1 MFPYLYLRLCLKK
14 KPTMTNL
21 CDVIYVVNKTHFFV
35 NPSLMN
41 YFFLF
46 RDCKFCPK
54 FVSRGHA
61 FLKGS
66 FITKKEEFYMANGNK
81 NKMSTTRQRLF
92 LFAITILSSLILFFY
107 VQYYVSRRT
116 ALPYSCMSKVISSS
130 SSLIKRH

>member
-1 MFPYLYLRLCLKK
+1 MLHVLIVVSAIGYIHVPLVENVLPYLYLRLCWKK
-14 KPTMTNL
+14 NAMTNL
-21 CDVIYVVNKTHFFV
+21 CDVIYVVNNTHFFV

-66 FITKKEEFYMANGNK
+66 FITKKEEFYMANE
-81 NKMSTTRQRLF
+81 
-92 LFAITILSSLILFFY
+92 
-107 VQYYVSRRT
+107 
-116 ALPYSCMSKVISSS
+116 
-130 SSLIKRH
+130 IKTKCPPRVCVCFCLL